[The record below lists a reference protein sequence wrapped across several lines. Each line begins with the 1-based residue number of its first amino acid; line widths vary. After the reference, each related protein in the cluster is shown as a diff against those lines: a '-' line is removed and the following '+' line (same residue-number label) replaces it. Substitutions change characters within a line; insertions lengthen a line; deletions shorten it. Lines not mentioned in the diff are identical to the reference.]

1 MQTPQAEN
9 FASFITRKR
18 KEHNLTMRALA
29 NVLGISGPY
38 LYDVEQG
45 HRNPLKK
52 ENLEKMADF
61 FKLNEEET
69 ALMFDLAGIDRG
81 IVPLDLPDYI
91 LNNAYVR
98 VALRKAKR
106 KNIREEEW
114 LKFIAQIDQ
123 TDQMDHSD
131 QVDQVDQVDQ
141 PYKTGI

>member
-1 MQTPQAEN
+1 MRTPTEET
-9 FASFITRKR
+9 FAAFVTGKR
-18 KEHNLTMRALA
+18 KEHNMTMRSLA
-29 NVLGISGPY
+29 NILGVSSPY

-45 HRNPLKK
+45 RRNPLKK

-98 VALRKAKR
+98 VALRKAKS
-106 KNIREEEW
+106 KNIKEAEW
-114 LKFIAQIDQ
+114 QKFIAQIDQ
-123 TDQMDHSD
+123 LEDTL
-131 QVDQVDQVDQ
+131 
-141 PYKTGI
+141 

>member
-1 MQTPQAEN
+1 MLSPQAES
-9 FASFITRKR
+9 FAAFVTRKR

-29 NVLGISGPY
+29 NVLGVSSPY

-52 ENLEKMADF
+52 ENLEKMAAF
-61 FKLNEEET
+61 FELNEEET

-98 VALRKAKR
+98 VALRKAKS
-106 KNIREEEW
+106 KNIKEEEW
-114 LKFIAQIDQ
+114 QKFIAQMDQ
-123 TDQMDHSD
+123 SEDTH
-131 QVDQVDQVDQ
+131 
-141 PYKTGI
+141 

>member
-1 MQTPQAEN
+1 MLSPQAES
-9 FASFITRKR
+9 FAAFVTRKR
-18 KEHNLTMRALA
+18 KEHNMTMRALA
-29 NVLGISGPY
+29 NVLGVSGPY

-91 LNNAYVR
+91 LNYAYVR
-98 VALRKAKR
+98 VALRKAKS
-106 KNIREEEW
+106 KNIKEEEW
-114 LKFIAQIDQ
+114 QKFI
-123 TDQMDHSD
+123 TQMDQLEDTH
-131 QVDQVDQVDQ
+131 
-141 PYKTGI
+141 

>member
-1 MQTPQAEN
+1 MKAPPEDT
-9 FASFITRKR
+9 FAAFVTRKR
-18 KEHNLTMRALA
+18 TEHEMNMRTLA
-29 NVLGISGPY
+29 NALGVSAPY
-38 LYDVEQG
+38 LFDVEQG

-52 ENLEKMADF
+52 ENLEKLAEVF
-61 FKLNEEET
+61 SLNEEET

-106 KNIREEEW
+106 NNIREEEW

-123 TDQMDHSD
+123 SDSIDHSEPINHSD
-131 QVDQVDQVDQ
+131 QPD
-141 PYKTGI
+141 KTGI